1 MLNVKSFLFGIFG
14 NFSFE
19 DIESCLD
26 EMKTKLAAAIT
37 KIRIEKQ
44 ALSLQFLLPIHLRNE
59 KVAKAVTNPIITG
72 WVNKL
77 MNV

>member
-1 MLNVKSFLFGIFG
+1 MSLTFFFVANFG

>member
-1 MLNVKSFLFGIFG
+1 MKISFGNFG